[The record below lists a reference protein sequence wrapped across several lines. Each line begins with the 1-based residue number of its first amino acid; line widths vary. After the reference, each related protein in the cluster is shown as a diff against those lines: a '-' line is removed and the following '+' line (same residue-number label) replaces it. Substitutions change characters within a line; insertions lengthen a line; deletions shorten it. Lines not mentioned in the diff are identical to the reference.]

1 MLTNTEYKCI
11 NFNQDF
17 SCLSVGTENEFKI
30 YNVDPFG
37 ECFELGELNAC
48 LINQCYTNELRETDS
63 GANVSEMLFSTSL
76 VAIVGVGNKPTTSP
90 RRLRILNTKKKSNIC
105 ELTFPTAVLSMKL
118 NRKRLVVILVDQ
130 IYIYDISCMKL
141 LHTIETSPNEHALC
155 DLSSSDD
162 SILIYPAP
170 GPNVA
175 SPFSVNDSNDSGNKS
190 PSSNGSQEVG
200 TVVLFDALNIAPLNI
215 IKAHKTDLASI
226 SLNSNGTLFATA
238 STKGTIIRVFNTVTG
253 NKVNEFRRGSYSA
266 LIHRLTFNLNSSLIV
281 ATSDTETVHIFKLLP
296 DDDLGYSHNNNDNNM
311 DREGGYQEGESEE
324 QVQDDFDHDESE
336 ERIIPRSVN
345 SNVKV
350 NPRRHPSITDRI
362 YQNLP
367 KNISSILEPQRD
379 YAFLRIPNQNKTKNV
394 VGFNGN
400 NVLVGSSDGSLYVYT
415 IPEKGGECVLV
426 KQYSFE

>member
-1 MLTNTEYKCI
+1 MKFQI
-11 NFNQDF
+11 
-17 SCLSVGTENEFKI
+17 
-30 YNVDPFG
+30 
-37 ECFELGELNAC
+37 
-48 LINQCYTNELRETDS
+48 DS
-63 GANVSEMLFSTSL
+63 GANVAEMLFSTSL

-105 ELTFPTAVLSMKL
+105 ELTFPTAVLSIKL
-118 NRKRLVVILVDQ
+118 NRKRLVVVLVDQ

-141 LHTIETSPNEHALC
+141 LHTIETSPNNNALC
-155 DLSSSDD
+155 DLSSTDD

-175 SPFSVNDSNDSGNKS
+175 SPFSVNDNNNNNSTNKGATS
-190 PSSNGSQEVG
+190 DGTHEVG
-200 TVVLFDALNIAPLNI
+200 TVVLFDALNVAPLNI

-238 STKGTIIRVFNTVTG
+238 STKGTIIRIFNTMTG

-281 ATSDTETVHIFKLLP
+281 ATSDTETVHIFKLFPEEELTGTTGSNGMKGEDGDP
-296 DDDLGYSHNNNDNNM
+296 DGGDDDGSTNNH
-311 DREGGYQEGESEE
+311 G
-324 QVQDDFDHDESE
+324 DDSLDETE
-336 ERIIPRSVN
+336 ERIIPRSVT
-345 SNVKV
+345 SGTKV
-350 NPRRHPSITDRI
+350 EPRRHPSLTDRI

-379 YAFLRIPNQNKTKNV
+379 FAFLRIPNQQKTKNV
-394 VGFNGN
+394 IGFNGSN
-400 NVLVGSSDGSLYVYT
+400 NVLVGSSGGSLYVYT
-415 IPEKGGECVLV
+415 IPEKGGECILV

>member
-37 ECFELGELNAC
+37 ECFEL
-48 LINQCYTNELRETDS
+48 DS

-118 NRKRLVVILVDQ
+118 NRKRLVVVLVDQ

-141 LHTIETSPNEHALC
+141 LHTIETSPNENALC

-296 DDDLGYSHNNNDNNM
+296 DDDLG
-311 DREGGYQEGESEE
+311 
-324 QVQDDFDHDESE
+324 
-336 ERIIPRSVN
+336 IIPRSVN